1 MRMLAAVVVFGCL
14 STGLSA
20 AEPPAVETFLHS
32 GELARGELVLA
43 AALEQTPQD
52 DPLRFGLGVL
62 QFVRGVERLGQG
74 LYEYGCRSEN
84 NNAAF
89 VRLPVPKNPD
99 PTPITY
105 FAFRR
110 LLDAFYNDLAKAEA
124 TLAGVTS
131 EDVSLRL
138 RLSDVRF
145 DVIGDGTATQR
156 LSEVLQKLLQR
167 MPRALVNDPAFEV
180 CFDRGDVPWLRA
192 YCHLLMAMIDMQLAL
207 DLRTEFDLT
216 AGEMFA
222 NPKHRF
228 TGTTEER
235 DEKLW
240 EAMGVVAVADP
251 ARLPR
256 FRRHLLAV
264 CELNRETWKFIR
276 AEQDDDHEWLPNPRQ
291 KGVIGLPVTDEMI
304 DVWLGMV
311 DELEAVLTG
320 RKGIPSG
327 AVQFVSPSAKGRLN
341 LQVLLDDPP
350 STFDWNRLRS
360 EPPDAKYMDR
370 ALPDMNLVALFRVMG
385 VFQNSL
391 GVAYAVWF
399 N

>member
-1 MRMLAAVVVFGCL
+1 MRLFAAVAVVGCL
-14 STGLSA
+14 TPGLLA
-20 AEPPAVETFLHS
+20 AEPPAVEAFLHS
-32 GELARGELVLA
+32 GELARGELVLS

-74 LYEYGCRSEN
+74 LYEYGGRSEN

-89 VRLPVPKNPD
+89 VRLPVPPNPD
-99 PTPITY
+99 PAPITY

-110 LLDAFYNDLAKAEA
+110 LLDGFYSDLAKAEA
-124 TLAGVTS
+124 TLAGVAS
-131 EDVSLRL
+131 DDVTLRL

-145 DVIGDGTATQR
+145 DVIGDGAATQR
-156 LSEVLQKLLQR
+156 LSAVLQTLLQR
-167 MPRALVNDPAFEV
+167 MPQALVNDPAFEV
-180 CFDRGDVPWLRA
+180 CFDRGDVAWLRA
-192 YCHLLMAMIDMQLAL
+192 YCHLLMAMIDVQLAL
-207 DLRTEFDLT
+207 DWRTQFDLT
-216 AGEMFA
+216 ADELFA

-228 TGTTEER
+228 TGTAEER
-235 DEKLW
+235 NEKLW
-240 EAMGVVAVADP
+240 EAVGLVAVADP

-276 AEQDDDHEWLPNPRQ
+276 SEQDDDHEWLPNPRQ
-291 KGVIGLPVTDEMI
+291 QGVIGLPVTDEMI
-304 DVWLGMV
+304 DAWLGMV

-327 AVQFVSPSAKGRLN
+327 VVQVFSPPAKGRLN
-341 LQVLLDDPP
+341 LKVLLDDPP
-350 STFDWNRLRS
+350 AAFDWNRLRS
-360 EPPDAKYMDR
+360 EPPDAKYLDR